1 MGKGEGMGRRQR
13 IFRRERRVGF
23 LPASA
28 FAALAFSLAAAHPAA
43 AQPAADVRSPG
54 AGAATNLMEQGQFWQ
69 QQGQPERALQS
80 YERLLVAEPNN
91 VDALAGAAEMAA
103 LSNQT
108 GAAQRYLQQFRR
120 VAPQDPRLPR
130 VTELVRL
137 MNEDAETLAAARSLA
152 SSGRGAEA
160 VARYRQLFRN
170 GSVPSVLASEY
181 YQVLAGSSEAGYR
194 EAVQQLGQRAAA
206 APNDQ
211 RLALTY
217 AQILTYREETRN
229 DGVDRLAELARRP
242 GTRESARLAWR
253 QALLWLAEDPDA
265 AGHIQQY
272 LALYPGDRELE
283 AKMQRAQTGGV
294 TPEITARLL
303 AWQAMGDRNLAESER
318 RFNEALAL
326 NANDAEA
333 LIGLAIIRKAQN
345 RLPEARQL
353 LARAIA
359 AAPDREAELTA
370 QLGDLSAP
378 RAGQGGGRGGG
389 WAPGPSVLG
398 WRALSRG
405 DLDAADRY
413 ARRALSSR
421 GQERL
426 DAEMI
431 LGQVALQRRDYVTA
445 EARFRN
451 ALGLRPNLRDA
462 QTGLYFAL
470 SGQNRIAEA
479 DALQREA
486 GLAISGAGAVRA
498 TALRDRAALLDD
510 PEQRLEALQAALA
523 QDPGNAWV
531 RLDLV
536 RQLKAMDRLEE
547 ARALQAQMEQDGSAE
562 TSTAAALLAAEDERY
577 GAVVALLD
585 RVPVR
590 LRNSDTNRLL
600 ANARREYE
608 VRRVEYQVREGRPGA
623 QEALLALANRRDPG
637 FTSGPAVVR
646 AFARLGDSRGAG
658 LAARAALSA
667 NPMTT
672 AQNRID
678 LAAALLEANRME
690 DAAALLN
697 PLAADSRI
705 PAETR
710 RELARVMEQGT
721 VQQSDALMY
730 RQAPEEAYQALRPNL
745 EAQPNSV
752 PLNMA
757 LVRLYV
763 SAGRYDEA
771 RQLAQA
777 VLEREPRN
785 LLARVTMID
794 VAAAQGHFREA
805 EALLTETA
813 FLYPNDAQVLMAE
826 SRLARARGDHVRT
839 LQVLERV
846 AARRLEHL
854 RQSGQIVEAEQT
866 AQAFSPTRRASTSPL
881 TDPTS
886 VQIAQELVRARDE
899 AATWLQ
905 AGIQIQNRTGQAG
918 LSRALTV
925 VAPVEVS
932 TPVPGIGGRVVVGL
946 DTVSINAGRISN
958 TVAAGRQWGTN
969 ALRPSGDFRQAPAA
983 VDGYALRLTYMRNNF
998 RADIG
1003 STPMGFANPTVVG
1016 GLEVVPRINDSLRVR
1031 LTFERRAMTDS
1042 LLSYAG
1048 QRERDGV
1055 FSTNWGGVVR
1065 TGGRAQLEYAPP
1077 ASRWGAY
1084 AGVGGYTIDG
1094 QNVQSN
1100 KRIEASIGAYY
1111 NVLRQPHQNLTL
1123 AVGAFYM
1130 GYDHNLSGFTFGQ
1143 GGYFS
1148 PQQSILGQ
1156 VQAEYIARWGD
1167 WSFRTVGGVGY
1178 QNYRTS
1184 SSAIFPTNSAL
1195 QGQLEQAA
1203 AFDSTLATRLPG
1215 QRSSGATGSIFA
1227 NLEYAINPNLRVGA
1241 AGRYERVG
1249 NWDEGVGFFYLRW
1262 RLDRPRSDLLP
1273 FYEGAP
1279 YPTLNVNDPIQG
1291 SFRQGRPE
1299 WVQLPQGAT
1308 RPTW

>member
-1 MGKGEGMGRRQR
+1 MPQR
-13 IFRRERRVGF
+13 NFRRERQDALR
-23 LPASA
+23 SA
-28 FAALAFSLAAAHPAA
+28 QAVATLAAVLAAATPAE
-43 AQPAADVRSPG
+43 AQSPILAPPPGDVRASG
-54 AGAATNLMEQGQFWQ
+54 GAASTNLMDQAQFWQ

-80 YERLLVAEPNN
+80 YERLLAVEPNN
-91 VDALAGAAEMAA
+91 TEALAGSVEMAA
-103 LSNQT
+103 ISNQT
-108 GAAQRYLQQFRR
+108 SAAQRHLQQFRR
-120 VAPQDPRLPR
+120 IAPQDARLPR
-130 VTELVRL
+130 LTELVRL
-137 MNEDAETLAAARSLA
+137 LNEDAETLSAARGLA
-152 SSGRGAEA
+152 SAGRGAEA
-160 VARYRQLFRN
+160 VARYRQLFRDGN
-170 GSVPSVLASEY
+170 VPSALSAEY
-181 YQVLAGSSEAGYR
+181 YQVLAASSEAGYR
-194 EAVQQLGQRAAA
+194 EAAQQLSQRVAA
-206 APNDQ
+206 APNDL

-217 AQILTYREETRN
+217 AQILTYREDTRA
-229 DGVDRLAELARRP
+229 DGVDRLQQLASRP
-242 GTRESARLAWR
+242 GVREPARLAWR
-253 QALLWLAEDPDA
+253 QGLLWLGDDAETA
-265 AGHIQQY
+265 ARIETY
-272 LALYPGDRELE
+272 LAQFPGDRELE
-283 AKMQRAQTGGV
+283 AKMRSAGRGLA
-294 TPEITARLL
+294 PGAEARILGW
-303 AWQAMGDRNLAESER
+303 ADVDRRSYADAER
-318 RFNEALAL
+318 RFNEAIAL
-326 NANDAEA
+326 DGNDAESV
-333 LIGLAIIRKAQN
+333 LGLAVLRKIQN
-345 RLPEARQL
+345 RMSEAQRL
-353 LARAIA
+353 LERAIA
-359 AAPDREAELTA
+359 LAPDRSEEFTRAV
-370 QLGDLSAP
+370 GDLTP
-378 RAGQGGGRGGG
+378 YQNVRGGGRGGG
-389 WAPGPSVLG
+389 GPVVVGPSVVA
-398 WRALSRG
+398 WRALGRG
-405 DLDAADRY
+405 DLDAADRN
-413 ARRALSSR
+413 ARRALSGR

-431 LGQVALQRRDYVTA
+431 LGQVALQRRDFVTA

-470 SGQNRIAEA
+470 TGQNRIAEA

-486 GLAISGAGAVRA
+486 GLSVAGAGSARA
-498 TALRDRAALLDD
+498 IAIRDRAALLDD
-510 PEQRLEALQAALA
+510 PEQRLAALQAALA

-531 RLDLV
+531 RLDVV
-536 RQLKAMDRLEE
+536 RQLRALDRLEE
-547 ARALQAQMEQDGSAE
+547 ARAVQAQMEQDGSADS
-562 TSTAAALLAAEDERY
+562 STAAALLAVEDERY
-577 GAVVALLD
+577 GAVVSLLD

-608 VRRVEYQVREGRPGA
+608 VRQIEHQVREGRPGA
-623 QEALLALANRRDPG
+623 AEALLALANRRDPA
-637 FTSGPAVVR
+637 FASGPAVVR

-678 LAAALLEANRME
+678 LAAALLDANRME

-705 PAETR
+705 PVETR
-710 RELARVMEQGT
+710 RELARVMEQGA

-730 RQAPEEAYQALRPNL
+730 REAPEEAYQALRPNL
-745 EAQPNSV
+745 EAQPASV

-757 LVRLYV
+757 LVRLYI

-777 VLEREPRN
+777 VLDREPRN
-785 LLARVTMID
+785 LLARLTMID

-813 FLYPNDAQVLMAE
+813 FFHPNDSQVLMAE
-826 SRLARARGDHVRT
+826 SRLARARGDYVRT

-866 AQAFSPTRRASTSPL
+866 AQAFSPTRRTTTSRL
-881 TDPTS
+881 TDQTS
-886 VQIAQELVRARDE
+886 VQIANELVRARDE

-905 AGIQIQNRTGQAG
+905 AGIQIQNRTGEAG

-958 TVAAGRQWGTN
+958 SVAAGRQFGTN
-969 ALRPSGDFRQAPAA
+969 AVLPQNEWRRPNAA
-983 VDGYALRLTYMRNNF
+983 VDGYALRLAYMRNNF

-1016 GLEVVPRINDSLRVR
+1016 GVEVVPRINDALRVR

-1042 LLSYAG
+1042 ILSYAG
-1048 QRERDGV
+1048 QRERDWPV
-1055 FSTNWGGVVR
+1055 NWGGVVR
-1065 TGGRAQLEYAPP
+1065 TGGRVQLEYTP
-1077 ASRWGAY
+1077 AAARWGAY
-1084 AGVGGYTIDG
+1084 AGVGGYSIDG

-1123 AVGAFYM
+1123 AVGAFYT

-1148 PQQSILGQ
+1148 PQQNILGQ

-1167 WSFRTVGGVGY
+1167 WSFRTVGAVGY

-1184 SSAIFPTNSAL
+1184 SSALFPTNSAL
-1195 QGQLEQAA
+1195 QAQLEQAA
-1203 AFDSTLATRLPG
+1203 AFDSTLATRNPG
-1215 QRSSGATGSIFA
+1215 QRSSGPTGSIFA
-1227 NLEYAINPNLRVGA
+1227 NLEYALNPNLRLGA

-1249 NWDEGVGFFYLRW
+1249 DWEEGVGFFYLRW
-1262 RLDRPRSDLLP
+1262 RLDRPRSDLAP
-1273 FYEGAP
+1273 FYEGAA